1 MLLML
6 EWEDLVVDWME
17 VGVVGSVK
25 NDLLMYF
32 LDEGGAI
39 Y

>member
-32 LDEGGAI
+32 LDEAGAI